1 MQLTDP
7 GSAQNIAEQRLRITE
22 IFASLQGESSSV
34 GWPTAFVRLTGCPL
48 RCGYC
53 DTTYAFKGGEWLTIA
68 EILRQV
74 EAIGLRHVT
83 VTGGEPLAQQG
94 VLALLDLLC
103 DLGYKVS
110 LETSGA
116 VDISAIDPRVVRIV
130 DVKTPGS
137 REVASNL
144 WENLDQLRQGDQLK
158 FVICDREDY
167 LWSRRLVSDRQL
179 AQHCEVLF
187 SPAWGEVEASEL
199 AGWILADRLPVRF
212 QIQLH
217 KYLWG
222 EQAGV

>member
-1 MQLTDP
+1 MLLQMQLTEP
-7 GSAQNIAEQRLRITE
+7 GSAQHMPQQRLRITE

-34 GWPTAFVRLTGCPL
+34 GWPTAFIRLTGCPL

-53 DTTYAFKGGEWLTIA
+53 DTSYAFKGGEWLTIA

-74 EAIGLRHVT
+74 KAIGLRHVT

-94 VLALLDLLC
+94 VHALLTRLC
-103 DLGYKVS
+103 DLGYRVS

-116 VDISAIDPRVVRIV
+116 VDIGAVDPRVVRVV

-158 FVICDREDY
+158 FVIGARDD
-167 LWSRRLVSDRQL
+167 
-179 AQHCEVLF
+179 
-187 SPAWGEVEASEL
+187 
-199 AGWILADRLPVRF
+199 
-212 QIQLH
+212 
-217 KYLWG
+217 
-222 EQAGV
+222 

>member
-7 GSAQNIAEQRLRITE
+7 GSTRSVPQQRLRITE

-34 GWPTAFVRLTGCPL
+34 GWPTTFIRLTGCPL

-53 DTTYAFKGGEWLTIA
+53 DTAYAFKGGEWLTLA

-94 VLALLDLLC
+94 ALALLTRLC
-103 DLGYKVS
+103 DLGHQVS

-116 VDISAIDPRVVRIV
+116 VDIADVDPRVVRVV

-144 WENLDQLRQGDQLK
+144 WKNLEQLRQGDQLK

-167 LWSRRLVSDRQL
+167 LWSRQLVADRQL
-179 AQHCEVLF
+179 AQRCEVLF

-199 AGWILADRLPVRF
+199 AGWIVADRLPVRF